1 MADNIHSFIY
11 FTDILTLFCPVL
23 NLGTRAKMADK
34 FLHGIINIMLLGG
47 DRQPTNKGINRA
59 GDVTEH
65 LGGQG
70 GPLGGMTFELR
81 PEG

>member
-1 MADNIHSFIY
+1 
-11 FTDILTLFCPVL
+11 
-23 NLGTRAKMADK
+23 MADK

-81 PEG
+81 PKG